1 MAYELFKAVIL
12 GLVSALIFVGVD
24 MYYDHI
30 VYLAD
35 LKGKTLIN
43 ILIFVCKALT
53 YGLLLTVLLD
63 ILQRIL

>member
-35 LKGKTLIN
+35 LKGKILIN

-53 YGLLLTVLLD
+53 YGLLLTVLLE